1 MLIGCGFRLCQLV
14 KNQNT
19 KITEEEQSSMP
30 AGLLNLQVQQIPR
43 RNQKSSRGVRYK
55 HMQVKSQQRQTI
67 TQTFGGLR
75 GPFYWRHLHLLF
87 ILINKL
93 NTFSDLFN
101 PHLTLYVIPQL
112 CPNLF
117 LNSFLLVV
125 FIHVL
130 LWSTCQFTSF
140 WSCMIFDT
148 CVTSLSGHSTRSL
161 WSVLIVVILTGRCC
175 GRYAMM
181 IVLLAFFF
189 TYTPQIHWVVDIQV
203 ITIISVSVFL
213 TASHTLGLT
222 STDWDRWLH
231 QYCALKS
238 VLSWQ
243 MGCKWWFKLGN
254 ICASLRIIVFT
265 MKPETTP

>member
-1 MLIGCGFRLCQLV
+1 MLIGCGFILCQL
-14 KNQNT
+14 NQNT
-19 KITEEEQSSMP
+19 KITEEEQSLMP

-43 RNQKSSRGVRYK
+43 RNQKSSRGVRCK
-55 HMQVKSQQRQTI
+55 HTQVKSQQRQTI

-112 CPNLF
+112 CPNIF
-117 LNSFLLVV
+117 LNNFLLVV
-125 FIHVL
+125 FI
-130 LWSTCQFTSF
+130 WSTCQFTSF

-181 IVLLAFFF
+181 IVLLA
-189 TYTPQIHWVVDIQV
+189 
-203 ITIISVSVFL
+203 L
-213 TASHTLGLT
+213 
-222 STDWDRWLH
+222 
-231 QYCALKS
+231 
-238 VLSWQ
+238 
-243 MGCKWWFKLGN
+243 
-254 ICASLRIIVFT
+254 
-265 MKPETTP
+265 

>member
-1 MLIGCGFRLCQLV
+1 MLIGCGFRL
-14 KNQNT
+14 
-19 KITEEEQSSMP
+19 P
-30 AGLLNLQVQQIPR
+30 AGVLNLQVQQIPR

-55 HMQVKSQQRQTI
+55 HMQVKSQQRQKI

-117 LNSFLLVV
+117 LNNFPLVV

-148 CVTSLSGHSTRSL
+148 CVTSLSTRSL
-161 WSVLIVVILTGRCC
+161 WFVLIVVILTGRCC

-181 IVLLAFFF
+181 IVLLAFFNIYP
-189 TYTPQIHWVVDIQV
+189 TDP
-203 ITIISVSVFL
+203 
-213 TASHTLGLT
+213 LGGGY
-222 STDWDRWLH
+222 SGNN
-231 QYCALKS
+231 Y
-238 VLSWQ
+238 
-243 MGCKWWFKLGN
+243 N
-254 ICASLRIIVFT
+254 ICVCLSNCLSHFRANVNRLGQMTSPILRSEKCAFVT
-265 MKPETTP
+265 DGL